1 MSFRNTKTP
10 TKPDGVAKW
19 QVPMRPHPKTGVMG
33 YCLEGEIRDKF
44 IELFP
49 KHSNRRIMQWFGI
62 SFSTL
67 QRFKRKLGLEKDM
80 RKIRRE
86 LARDVKRI
94 CEKNGYYESLR
105 GRKPPEAAIEAT
117 RRLRATGFHPLKRL
131 KEISP
136 RRYKATLDKMGKSRS
151 ELYRKE
157 RLRVLYGLER
167 KTRLRVPCNPMTRR
181 ASRRKSDMIKSCNY
195 FAVDD
200 DVWTVCYDSQT
211 RRSPRRESTAIKYGL
226 KIVEGKAE
234 NKTNTNNYETEIRNY
249 S

>member
-19 QVPMRPHPKTGVMG
+19 QVPVRPHPKAGVMK
-33 YCLEGEIRDKF
+33 YYLEGEIRDKF

-49 KHSNRRIMQWFGI
+49 KHSNRRMMQWFGI

-67 QRFKRKLGLEKDM
+67 QRFKRELGLEKDM
-80 RKIRRE
+80 RKIRKE

-105 GRKPPEAAIEAT
+105 GKKPSEAALEAA

-136 RRYKATLDKMGKSRS
+136 RRYKATLEKKSMA
-151 ELYRKE
+151 RKE
-157 RLRVLYGLER
+157 VWRKENLRAMYGLEQ
-167 KTRLRVPCNPMTRR
+167 KTRLRVPCNPITHR
-181 ASRRKSDMIKSCNY
+181 ASAQKHAMIKSCNY

-211 RRSPRRESTAIKYGL
+211 RRSPRREATAIKYGL
-226 KIVEGKAE
+226 KVVEGFD
-234 NKTNTNNYETEIRNY
+234 
-249 S
+249 

>member
-19 QVPMRPHPKTGVMG
+19 QVPMRPHPKAGVME
-33 YCLEGEIRDKF
+33 YFLEGDIRDKF

-62 SFSTL
+62 SFSVL
-67 QRFKRKLGLEKDM
+67 QRFKRELGLEKDM

-86 LARDVKRI
+86 QARDAKRT
-94 CEKNGYYESLR
+94 CEKNGFYESLR
-105 GRKPPEAAIEAT
+105 GKKPPEAALEAT
-117 RRLRATGFHPLKRL
+117 RRLRATGFNPMKRL

-136 RRYKATLDKMGKSRS
+136 RRYKAALDRMGKARS

-167 KTRLRVPCNPMTRR
+167 KTRLIFTDEPMTRK
-181 ASRRKSDMIKSCNY
+181 ASAQKHAMIKECNY

-211 RRSPRRESTAIKYGL
+211 RRSTRREATAIKHGL
-226 KIVEGKAE
+226 KIVEGE
-234 NKTNTNNYETEIRNY
+234 D
-249 S
+249 

>member
-19 QVPMRPHPKTGVMG
+19 QVPMRPHPKAGVME
-33 YCLEGEIRDKF
+33 YFLEGDIRDKF

-62 SFSTL
+62 SFSVL
-67 QRFKRKLGLEKDM
+67 QRFKRELGLEKDM

-86 LARDVKRI
+86 QARDAKRT
-94 CEKNGYYESLR
+94 CEKNGFYESLR
-105 GRKPPEAAIEAT
+105 GKKPPEAALEAT

-136 RRYKATLDKMGKSRS
+136 RRYKATLDRMGKARS
-151 ELYRKE
+151 ELFRKE
-157 RLRVLYGLER
+157 RMRVLYGLER
-167 KTRLRVPCNPMTRR
+167 KTRLRITDNPMTHK
-181 ASRRKSDMIKSCNY
+181 ASAQKHAMIKSCNY

-211 RRSPRRESTAIKYGL
+211 QRSPRREATAIKYGL
-226 KIVEGKAE
+226 KVVEGE
-234 NKTNTNNYETEIRNY
+234 D
-249 S
+249 

>member
-19 QVPMRPHPKTGVMG
+19 QVPMHPHSKAGVME

-67 QRFKRKLGLEKDM
+67 RRFKRELGLEKDM

-94 CEKNGYYESLR
+94 CEKNGYYDSLR
-105 GRKPPEAAIEAT
+105 GKAPSEAALEAT
-117 RRLRATGFHPLKRL
+117 RRLRATGFHPMKRL

-136 RRYKATLDKMGKSRS
+136 LRYKATLEMMGKARS

-157 RLRVLYGLER
+157 RLRALYGLEQ
-167 KTRLRVPCNPMTRR
+167 KTRLRVPCNPMTHK
-181 ASRRKSDMIKSCNY
+181 ASAHKYAMIRSCNY

-200 DVWTVCYDSQT
+200 DVWTVRYDSQT
-211 RRSPRRESTAIKYGL
+211 RRSPRREATAIKYGL
-226 KIVEGKAE
+226 KVVEGFD
-234 NKTNTNNYETEIRNY
+234 
-249 S
+249 

>member
-19 QVPMRPHPKTGVMG
+19 QVPMRPHPKAGVME
-33 YCLEGEIRDKF
+33 YFLEGDIRDKF

-62 SFSTL
+62 SFSVL
-67 QRFKRKLGLEKDM
+67 QRFKRELGLEKDM

-86 LARDVKRI
+86 QARDAKRT
-94 CEKNGYYESLR
+94 CEKNGFYESLR
-105 GRKPPEAAIEAT
+105 GKKPPEAALEAT
-117 RRLRATGFHPLKRL
+117 RRSRATGFHPLKRL

-136 RRYKATLDKMGKSRS
+136 RRYKATLDRMGKARS
-151 ELYRKE
+151 ELFRKE
-157 RLRVLYGLER
+157 RMRVLYGLER
-167 KTRLRVPCNPMTRR
+167 KTRLRITDNPMTHK
-181 ASRRKSDMIKSCNY
+181 ASAQKHAMIKECNY

-211 RRSPRRESTAIKYGL
+211 RRSTRREATAIKHGL
-226 KIVEGKAE
+226 KIIEGE
-234 NKTNTNNYETEIRNY
+234 D
-249 S
+249 

>member
-19 QVPMRPHPKTGVMG
+19 QVPMRPNPKSGLME
-33 YCLEGEIRDKF
+33 YYLEGEIRDKF

-49 KHSNRRIMQWFGI
+49 KHSNRRIMQWFGL

-67 QRFKRKLGLEKDM
+67 QRFRRELGLKKDM

-86 LARDVKRI
+86 LTRDVKRI

-105 GRKPPEAAIEAT
+105 GKKPSEATIEAT
-117 RRLRATGFHPLKRL
+117 RRLFATGFHPLKRL

-136 RRYKATLDKMGKSRS
+136 RRYKATLERYSMA
-151 ELYRKE
+151 RKE
-157 RLRVLYGLER
+157 MWRKENLRAMYGLER
-167 KTRLRVPCNPMTRR
+167 KTRLRIPDIPMTRR
-181 ASRRKSDMIKSCNY
+181 AKKQKHAMIKFCNY

-211 RRSPRRESTAIKYGL
+211 RRSPQREATAIKYGL
-226 KIVEGKAE
+226 QVVEGE
-234 NKTNTNNYETEIRNY
+234 D
-249 S
+249 

>member
-19 QVPMRPHPKTGVMG
+19 QVPMRPHPKAGVME
-33 YCLEGEIRDKF
+33 YFLEGDIRDKF

-62 SFSTL
+62 SFSVL
-67 QRFKRKLGLEKDM
+67 QRFKRELGLEKDM

-86 LARDVKRI
+86 QARDAKRT
-94 CEKNGYYESLR
+94 CEKNGFYESLR
-105 GRKPPEAAIEAT
+105 GKKPPEAALEAT
-117 RRLRATGFHPLKRL
+117 RRLRATGFNPMKRL

-136 RRYKATLDKMGKSRS
+136 RRYKAALDRMGKARS

-167 KTRLRVPCNPMTRR
+167 KTRLIFTDNPMTPR
-181 ASRRKSDMIKSCNY
+181 ASAQKHAMIKECNY

-200 DVWTVCYDSQT
+200 DVWAVCYDSQT
-211 RRSPRRESTAIKYGL
+211 RRSTRREATAIKHGL
-226 KIVEGKAE
+226 KIIEGE
-234 NKTNTNNYETEIRNY
+234 D
-249 S
+249 

>member
-19 QVPMRPHPKTGVMG
+19 QVPMRPHPKAGVME
-33 YCLEGEIRDKF
+33 YFLEGDIRDKF

-62 SFSTL
+62 SFSVL
-67 QRFKRKLGLEKDM
+67 QRFKRELGLEKDM

-86 LARDVKRI
+86 QARDAKRT
-94 CEKNGYYESLR
+94 CEKNGFYESLR
-105 GRKPPEAAIEAT
+105 GKKPPEAALEAT
-117 RRLRATGFHPLKRL
+117 RRLRATGFNPMKRL

-136 RRYKATLDKMGKSRS
+136 RRYKAALDRMGKARS

-167 KTRLRVPCNPMTRR
+167 KTRLIFTDNPMTHK
-181 ASRRKSDMIKSCNY
+181 ASAQKHAMIKECNY

-200 DVWTVCYDSQT
+200 DVWAVCYDSQT
-211 RRSPRRESTAIKYGL
+211 RRSPRREATAIKHGL
-226 KIVEGKAE
+226 KIIEGE
-234 NKTNTNNYETEIRNY
+234 D
-249 S
+249 

>member
-19 QVPMRPHPKTGVMG
+19 QVPMRPHPKAGVME
-33 YCLEGEIRDKF
+33 YFLEGEIRDKF

-62 SFSTL
+62 SFSVV
-67 QRFKRKLGLEKDM
+67 QRFKRELGLEKDM

-86 LARDVKRI
+86 QARDAKRI
-94 CEKNGYYESLR
+94 CEKNGFYESLR
-105 GRKPPEAAIEAT
+105 GKKPPEAALEAT
-117 RRLRATGFHPLKRL
+117 RRLRATGFNPMKRL

-136 RRYKATLDKMGKSRS
+136 RRYKAALDRMGKARS

-167 KTRLRVPCNPMTRR
+167 KTRLIFTDNPMTPR
-181 ASRRKSDMIKSCNY
+181 ASAQKHAMIKECNY

-200 DVWTVCYDSQT
+200 DVWAVCYDSQT
-211 RRSPRRESTAIKYGL
+211 RRSPRREATAIKHGL
-226 KIVEGKAE
+226 KIIEGE
-234 NKTNTNNYETEIRNY
+234 D
-249 S
+249 

>member
-19 QVPMRPHPKTGVMG
+19 QVPMRPHPKAGVME
-33 YCLEGEIRDKF
+33 YFLEGDIRDKF

-62 SFSTL
+62 SFSVL
-67 QRFKRKLGLEKDM
+67 QRFKRELGLEKDM

-86 LARDVKRI
+86 QARDAKRT
-94 CEKNGYYESLR
+94 CEKNGFYESLR
-105 GRKPPEAAIEAT
+105 GKKPPEAALEAT

-136 RRYKATLDKMGKSRS
+136 RRYKATLDRMGKARS
-151 ELYRKE
+151 ELFRKE
-157 RLRVLYGLER
+157 RMRVLYGLER
-167 KTRLRVPCNPMTRR
+167 KTRLRITDNPMTHK
-181 ASRRKSDMIKSCNY
+181 ASAQKHAMIKECNY

-211 RRSPRRESTAIKYGL
+211 RRSTRREATAIKHGL
-226 KIVEGKAE
+226 KIVEGKD
-234 NKTNTNNYETEIRNY
+234 
-249 S
+249 

>member
-19 QVPMRPHPKTGVMG
+19 QVPMRPHPKAGVME
-33 YCLEGEIRDKF
+33 YFLEGDIRDKF

-62 SFSTL
+62 SFSVL
-67 QRFKRKLGLEKDM
+67 QRFKRELGLEKDM

-86 LARDVKRI
+86 QARDAKRT
-94 CEKNGYYESLR
+94 CEKNGFYESLR
-105 GRKPPEAAIEAT
+105 GKKPPEAALEAT
-117 RRLRATGFHPLKRL
+117 RRLRATGFNPMKRL

-136 RRYKATLDKMGKSRS
+136 RRYKAALDRMGKARS
-151 ELYRKE
+151 ELFRKE

-167 KTRLRVPCNPMTRR
+167 KTRLIFTDNPMTHK
-181 ASRRKSDMIKSCNY
+181 ASAQKHAMIKECNY

-200 DVWTVCYDSQT
+200 DVWAVCYDSQT
-211 RRSPRRESTAIKYGL
+211 RRSQRREATAIKHGL
-226 KIVEGKAE
+226 KIVKGEE
-234 NKTNTNNYETEIRNY
+234 
-249 S
+249 

>member
-19 QVPMRPHPKTGVMG
+19 QVPMRPHPKAGVME
-33 YCLEGEIRDKF
+33 YFLEGEIRDKF

-62 SFSTL
+62 SFSVV
-67 QRFKRKLGLEKDM
+67 QRFKRELGLEKDM

-86 LARDVKRI
+86 QARDAKRT
-94 CEKNGYYESLR
+94 CEKNGFYESLR
-105 GRKPPEAAIEAT
+105 GKKPPEAALEAT
-117 RRLRATGFHPLKRL
+117 RRLRATGFNPMKRL

-136 RRYKATLDKMGKSRS
+136 RRYKAALDRMGKARS

-167 KTRLRVPCNPMTRR
+167 KTRLIFTDNPMTPR
-181 ASRRKSDMIKSCNY
+181 ASAQKHAMIKECNY

-200 DVWTVCYDSQT
+200 DVWAVCYDSQT
-211 RRSPRRESTAIKYGL
+211 RRSPRREATAIKHGL
-226 KIVEGKAE
+226 KIIEGE
-234 NKTNTNNYETEIRNY
+234 D
-249 S
+249 

>member
-19 QVPMRPHPKTGVMG
+19 QVPMRPHPKAGVME
-33 YCLEGEIRDKF
+33 YFLEGDIRDKF

-62 SFSTL
+62 SFSVL
-67 QRFKRKLGLEKDM
+67 QRFKRELGLEKDM

-86 LARDVKRI
+86 QARDAKRT
-94 CEKNGYYESLR
+94 CEKNGFYESLR
-105 GRKPPEAAIEAT
+105 GKKPPEAALEAT
-117 RRLRATGFHPLKRL
+117 RRLRATGFNPMKRL

-136 RRYKATLDKMGKSRS
+136 RRYKAALDRMGKARS

-167 KTRLRVPCNPMTRR
+167 KTRLIFTDNPMTPR
-181 ASRRKSDMIKSCNY
+181 ASAQKHAMIKECNY

-200 DVWTVCYDSQT
+200 DVWAVCYDSQT
-211 RRSPRRESTAIKYGL
+211 RRSPRREATAIKHGL
-226 KIVEGKAE
+226 KIIEGE
-234 NKTNTNNYETEIRNY
+234 D
-249 S
+249 

>member
-19 QVPMRPHPKTGVMG
+19 QVPMRPHPKAGVME
-33 YCLEGEIRDKF
+33 YFLEGDIRDKF

-62 SFSTL
+62 SFSVL
-67 QRFKRKLGLEKDM
+67 QRFKRELGLEKDM

-86 LARDVKRI
+86 QARDAKRT
-94 CEKNGYYESLR
+94 CEKNGFYESLR
-105 GRKPPEAAIEAT
+105 GKKPPEAALEAT

-136 RRYKATLDKMGKSRS
+136 RRYKATLDRMGKARS
-151 ELYRKE
+151 ELFRKE
-157 RLRVLYGLER
+157 RMRVLYGLER
-167 KTRLRVPCNPMTRR
+167 KTRLRITDNPMTHK
-181 ASRRKSDMIKSCNY
+181 ASAQKHAMIKECNY

-211 RRSPRRESTAIKYGL
+211 RRSTRREATAIKHGL
-226 KIVEGKAE
+226 KIVEGE
-234 NKTNTNNYETEIRNY
+234 D
-249 S
+249 

>member
-19 QVPMRPHPKTGVMG
+19 QVPMRPHPKAGVME
-33 YCLEGEIRDKF
+33 YFLEGDIRDKF

-62 SFSTL
+62 SFSVL
-67 QRFKRKLGLEKDM
+67 QRFKRELGLEKDM

-86 LARDVKRI
+86 QARDAKRT
-94 CEKNGYYESLR
+94 CEKNGFYESLR
-105 GRKPPEAAIEAT
+105 GKKPPEAALEAT
-117 RRLRATGFHPLKRL
+117 RRLRATGFNPMKRL

-136 RRYKATLDKMGKSRS
+136 RRYKAALDRMGKARS

-167 KTRLRVPCNPMTRR
+167 KTRLIFTDNPMTPR
-181 ASRRKSDMIKSCNY
+181 ASAQKHAMIKECNY

-200 DVWTVCYDSQT
+200 DVWAVCYDSQT
-211 RRSPRRESTAIKYGL
+211 LRSPRREATAIKHGL
-226 KIVEGKAE
+226 KIIEGE
-234 NKTNTNNYETEIRNY
+234 D
-249 S
+249 

>member
-19 QVPMRPHPKTGVMG
+19 QVPMRPHPKAGVME
-33 YCLEGEIRDKF
+33 YFLEGDIRDKF

-62 SFSTL
+62 SFSVL
-67 QRFKRKLGLEKDM
+67 QRFKRELGLEKDM

-86 LARDVKRI
+86 QARDAKRT
-94 CEKNGYYESLR
+94 CEKNGFYESLR
-105 GRKPPEAAIEAT
+105 GKKPPEAALEAT
-117 RRLRATGFHPLKRL
+117 RRLRATGFNPLKRL

-136 RRYKATLDKMGKSRS
+136 RRYKAALDRMGKARS

-167 KTRLRVPCNPMTRR
+167 KTRLIFTDNPMTPR
-181 ASRRKSDMIKSCNY
+181 ASAQKHAMIKECNY

-200 DVWTVCYDSQT
+200 DVWAVCYDSQT
-211 RRSPRRESTAIKYGL
+211 LRSPRREATAIKHGL
-226 KIVEGKAE
+226 KIIEGE
-234 NKTNTNNYETEIRNY
+234 D
-249 S
+249 

>member
-19 QVPMRPHPKTGVMG
+19 QVPMRPHPKAGVME
-33 YCLEGEIRDKF
+33 YFLEGEIRDKF

-62 SFSTL
+62 SFSVL
-67 QRFKRKLGLEKDM
+67 QRFKRELGLEKDM

-86 LARDVKRI
+86 QARDAKRT
-94 CEKNGYYESLR
+94 CEKNGFYESLR
-105 GRKPPEAAIEAT
+105 GKKPPEAALEAT
-117 RRLRATGFHPLKRL
+117 RRLRATGFNPLKRL

-136 RRYKATLDKMGKSRS
+136 RRYKAALDRMGKARS

-167 KTRLRVPCNPMTRR
+167 KTRLIFTDNPMTPR
-181 ASRRKSDMIKSCNY
+181 ASAQKHAMIKECNY

-200 DVWTVCYDSQT
+200 DVWAVCYDSQT
-211 RRSPRRESTAIKYGL
+211 LRSPRREATAIKHGL
-226 KIVEGKAE
+226 KIIEGE
-234 NKTNTNNYETEIRNY
+234 D
-249 S
+249 

>member
-19 QVPMRPHPKTGVMG
+19 QVSMRPHPKAGVME
-33 YCLEGEIRDKF
+33 YCLEGEIKEKF

-67 QRFKRKLGLEKDM
+67 QRFKRELGLEKDM

-94 CEKNGYYESLR
+94 CEKNGYYDSLR
-105 GRKPPEAAIEAT
+105 GKAPSEAALEAT
-117 RRLRATGFHPLKRL
+117 RRLRATGFLPLKRL

-136 RRYKATLDKMGKSRS
+136 RRYKAMLERKSKAMR
-151 ELYRKE
+151 EMYRKE
-157 RLRVLYGLER
+157 RLRAMYGLER
-167 KTRLRVPCNPMTRR
+167 KTRLRIKDYPMPHR
-181 ASRRKSDMIKSCNY
+181 ASAQKHAMIRSCNY
-195 FAVDD
+195 FAVEDD
-200 DVWTVCYDSQT
+200 AWMVCYDSQT
-211 RRSPRRESTAIKYGL
+211 RRSPQREATAIKHGL
-226 KIVEGKAE
+226 KIVEGEDWKQ
-234 NKTNTNNYETEIRNY
+234 T
-249 S
+249 

>member
-19 QVPMRPHPKTGVMG
+19 QVPMRPHPKAGVME
-33 YCLEGEIRDKF
+33 YFLEGDIRDKF

-62 SFSTL
+62 SFSVL
-67 QRFKRKLGLEKDM
+67 QRFKRELGLEKDM

-86 LARDVKRI
+86 QARDAKRT
-94 CEKNGYYESLR
+94 CEKNGFYESLR
-105 GRKPPEAAIEAT
+105 GKKPPEAALEAT
-117 RRLRATGFHPLKRL
+117 RRLRATGFNPMKRL

-136 RRYKATLDKMGKSRS
+136 RRYKATLDRMGKTRR
-151 ELYRKE
+151 ELFRKE
-157 RLRVLYGLER
+157 RLRALYGLER
-167 KTRLRVPCNPMTRR
+167 KTRLIFKDNPMTCK
-181 ASRRKSDMIKSCNY
+181 ASAQKHAMIKECNY

-211 RRSPRRESTAIKYGL
+211 RRSTRREATAIKHGL
-226 KIVEGKAE
+226 KIVKGEE
-234 NKTNTNNYETEIRNY
+234 
-249 S
+249 

>member
-19 QVPMRPHPKTGVMG
+19 QVPMRPHPKAGVME
-33 YCLEGEIRDKF
+33 YFLEGDIRDKF

-62 SFSTL
+62 SFSVL
-67 QRFKRKLGLEKDM
+67 QRFKRELGLEKDM

-86 LARDVKRI
+86 QARDAKRT
-94 CEKNGYYESLR
+94 CEKNGFYESLR
-105 GRKPPEAAIEAT
+105 GKKPPEAALEAT
-117 RRLRATGFHPLKRL
+117 RRLRATGFNPMKRL

-136 RRYKATLDKMGKSRS
+136 RRYKAALDRMGKARS

-167 KTRLRVPCNPMTRR
+167 KTRLIFTDNPMTPR
-181 ASRRKSDMIKSCNY
+181 ASAQKHAMIKECNY

-200 DVWTVCYDSQT
+200 DVWAVCYDSQT
-211 RRSPRRESTAIKYGL
+211 RRSPRREATAIKHGL
-226 KIVEGKAE
+226 KIVEGGD
-234 NKTNTNNYETEIRNY
+234 
-249 S
+249 

>member
-19 QVPMRPHPKTGVMG
+19 QVRMRRHSKAGVMK
-33 YCLEGEIRDKF
+33 YSLEGEIRDKF

-67 QRFKRKLGLEKDM
+67 QRFKRELGLEKDM

-105 GRKPPEAAIEAT
+105 GKKPSEAALEAT

-136 RRYKATLDKMGKSRS
+136 LRYKATLEMMGKARS

-167 KTRLRVPCNPMTRR
+167 KTRLRLPCKQRTHR
-181 ASRRKSDMIKSCNY
+181 ASAQKYAMIKSCNY

-211 RRSPRRESTAIKYGL
+211 RRSPRREATAIKYGL
-226 KIVEGKAE
+226 KVVEGE
-234 NKTNTNNYETEIRNY
+234 D
-249 S
+249 

>member
-1 MSFRNTKTP
+1 MSVRNTKTP

-19 QVPMRPHPKTGVMG
+19 QVPMRLHSKAGVMK

-67 QRFKRKLGLEKDM
+67 QRFKRELRLEKDM

-105 GRKPPEAAIEAT
+105 RKKP
-117 RRLRATGFHPLKRL
+117 
-131 KEISP
+131 
-136 RRYKATLDKMGKSRS
+136 
-151 ELYRKE
+151 
-157 RLRVLYGLER
+157 
-167 KTRLRVPCNPMTRR
+167 
-181 ASRRKSDMIKSCNY
+181 
-195 FAVDD
+195 
-200 DVWTVCYDSQT
+200 
-211 RRSPRRESTAIKYGL
+211 
-226 KIVEGKAE
+226 
-234 NKTNTNNYETEIRNY
+234 
-249 S
+249 

>member
-19 QVPMRPHPKTGVMG
+19 QVPMRPHPKAGVME
-33 YCLEGEIRDKF
+33 YFLEGEIRDKF

-62 SFSTL
+62 SFSVV
-67 QRFKRKLGLEKDM
+67 QRFKRELGLEKDM
-80 RKIRRE
+80 KKIRRE
-86 LARDVKRI
+86 QARDAKRT
-94 CEKNGYYESLR
+94 CEKNGFYESLR
-105 GRKPPEAAIEAT
+105 GKKPPEAALEAT
-117 RRLRATGFHPLKRL
+117 RRLRAMGFNPMKRL

-136 RRYKATLDKMGKSRS
+136 RRYKAALDRMGKARS

-167 KTRLRVPCNPMTRR
+167 KTRLIFTDNPMTPR
-181 ASRRKSDMIKSCNY
+181 ASAQKHAMIKECNY

-211 RRSPRRESTAIKYGL
+211 RRSTRREATAIKHGL
-226 KIVEGKAE
+226 KIIEGE
-234 NKTNTNNYETEIRNY
+234 D
-249 S
+249 

>member
-10 TKPDGVAKW
+10 AKPDGVAKW
-19 QVPMRPHPKTGVMG
+19 QVPMRPKSKAGVME
-33 YCLEGEIRDKF
+33 YFLEGEIRDKF

-62 SFSTL
+62 SFSTM
-67 QRFKRKLGLEKDM
+67 QRFKRELGLEKDM

-86 LARDVKRI
+86 LTRDVKRI

-105 GRKPPEAAIEAT
+105 GKKPSEATLEAA
-117 RRLRATGFHPLKRL
+117 RRLREAGFHPLKRL

-136 RRYKATLDKMGKSRS
+136 RRYKAMMERRS
-151 ELYRKE
+151 MARKE
-157 RLRVLYGLER
+157 VWRKEKLRAMYGLER
-167 KTRLRVPCNPMTRR
+167 KTRLRIPDIPMTRR
-181 ASRRKSDMIKSCNY
+181 AKAQKHGMIKLCNY

-211 RRSPRRESTAIKYGL
+211 RRSPRREATAIKYGL
-226 KIVEGKAE
+226 KVVEGE
-234 NKTNTNNYETEIRNY
+234 D
-249 S
+249 

>member
-10 TKPDGVAKW
+10 TKPDGMAKW
-19 QVPMRPHPKTGVMG
+19 QVPMRPHSKAGVME

-49 KHSNRRIMQWFGI
+49 KHSNRRMMQWFGI

-67 QRFKRKLGLEKDM
+67 QRFKRELGLEKDM

-105 GRKPPEAAIEAT
+105 GKKPSEAALEAT

-136 RRYKATLDKMGKSRS
+136 RRYKATLDMMGKARS

-167 KTRLRVPCNPMTRR
+167 KTRLRLPCKQMTHR
-181 ASRRKSDMIKSCNY
+181 ASAQKHAMIKSCNY

-211 RRSPRRESTAIKYGL
+211 RRSPRREATAIKYGL
-226 KIVEGKAE
+226 KVVEGFD
-234 NKTNTNNYETEIRNY
+234 
-249 S
+249 